1 MKEMNGMDIRKADIS
16 ELGLVK
22 NIAHRTIKA
31 VYPHY
36 YPLGAVGFFLA
47 HHSDEH
53 IRKDIEEENV
63 FLLIDDEGNAVGT
76 VTVNGCEI
84 NRLFVLPEYQGNGFG
99 SRLIS
104 FAEEIATQKYGFAEL
119 SSSLPAKEIYL
130 KKGYKEVEFHKIL
143 TENGDYLCY
152 DYMKKELLK

>member
-1 MKEMNGMDIRKADIS
+1 MEIRKADIS
-16 ELGLVK
+16 ELQLVK
-22 NIAHRTIKA
+22 EIAHKTIKA

-36 YPLGAVGFFLA
+36 YPVGAVDFFLA

-53 IRKDIEEENV
+53 IIKDIEEGSV
-63 FLLIDDEGNAVGT
+63 FLLIDDDGSEAGT

-84 NRLFVLPEYQGNGFG
+84 NRLFVLPEFQGKGFG
-99 SRLIS
+99 SQLIA
-104 FAEEIATQKYGFAEL
+104 FAEGLVAESYSEAEL
-119 SSSLPAKEIYL
+119 SASFPAKEIYL
-130 KKGYKEVEFHKIL
+130 KKGYKAVSFHKIL